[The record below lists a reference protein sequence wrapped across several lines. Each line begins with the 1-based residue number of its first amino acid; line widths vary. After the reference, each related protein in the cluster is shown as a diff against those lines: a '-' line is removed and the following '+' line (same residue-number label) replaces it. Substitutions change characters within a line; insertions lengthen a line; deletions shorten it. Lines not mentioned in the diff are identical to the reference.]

1 MNINKVIKKILGI
14 SFGLAIVLVGGIGF
28 VQAEERV
35 NLNIRSG
42 EAVIFSGA
50 VLFPA
55 SATELQGQ
63 TVNSASVLAILN
75 DADLGDDSWEIS
87 DLQYFDS
94 FGSFYLKCIDS
105 SAGNDCDDWQYT
117 VDGDYPGAGMD
128 QTILSGGENI
138 YAYFGPQN
146 RIGLVSGETIT
157 TADDLVVATEAYD
170 YENNAWVVREGII
183 VGLTQPNS
191 DDPFSPVEIRTAPVD
206 ANGRAI
212 FSNIPAGNYDV
223 GGKEDFYFP
232 TEELTVT
239 EPVENAGSGSSGTT
253 SGSRKKTTGSV
264 LGVSTQIQFDLPKAY
279 EFIISQQSADGSF
292 GPDIYTDWTGLALAS
307 GNYQQATINLIKYL
321 TTVELKGTMLTDF
334 ERHAMVLMALGLNPY
349 NTNGVNYIE
358 KILAAF
364 DGRQFGDIQEDN
376 DDIFALLVLFN
387 AGYGPEDEMI
397 KKCVEFVLG
406 RQKENGSWDESI
418 DMTGAALAVLVQTEE
433 NEAVQNA
440 TTKAKTFLQETQSK
454 RNDGSWADNVSS
466 TAWALEGILALGEK
480 QEDWERSGN
489 TPVDYLATMQDA
501 DGGIKGENINSR
513 IWETA
518 YAISAA
524 SGKTW
529 SQTMQ
534 KFEKQEIKPAPQTKK
549 AAPPPEPEI
558 EKEIP
563 PPATAEVSEPPK
575 SWFKKLLENIFGLYN
590 N

>member
-28 VQAEERV
+28 VQAEETV

-170 YENNAWVVREGII
+170 YENNAWVVREGVT
-183 VGLTQPNS
+183 VGVTQPNP

-223 GGKEDFYFP
+223 GVKEDFYFP

-518 YAISAA
+518 YAISAV

>member
-1 MNINKVIKKILGI
+1 
-14 SFGLAIVLVGGIGF
+14 
-28 VQAEERV
+28 
-35 NLNIRSG
+35 
-42 EAVIFSGA
+42 
-50 VLFPA
+50 
-55 SATELQGQ
+55 
-63 TVNSASVLAILN
+63 
-75 DADLGDDSWEIS
+75 
-87 DLQYFDS
+87 
-94 FGSFYLKCIDS
+94 
-105 SAGNDCDDWQYT
+105 
-117 VDGDYPGAGMD
+117 
-128 QTILSGGENI
+128 
-138 YAYFGPQN
+138 
-146 RIGLVSGETIT
+146 
-157 TADDLVVATEAYD
+157 
-170 YENNAWVVREGII
+170 
-183 VGLTQPNS
+183 
-191 DDPFSPVEIRTAPVD
+191 
-206 ANGRAI
+206 
-212 FSNIPAGNYDV
+212 
-223 GGKEDFYFP
+223 
-232 TEELTVT
+232 
-239 EPVENAGSGSSGTT
+239 
-253 SGSRKKTTGSV
+253 
-264 LGVSTQIQFDLPKAY
+264 
-279 EFIISQQSADGSF
+279 
-292 GPDIYTDWTGLALAS
+292 
-307 GNYQQATINLIKYL
+307 
-321 TTVELKGTMLTDF
+321 
-334 ERHAMVLMALGLNPY
+334 MALGLNPY

-518 YAISAA
+518 YAISAV

-563 PPATAEVSEPPK
+563 PPATAEVSKPPK